1 MTAQEAI
8 EVLEVFTT
16 EKFQCLTS
24 SEFDD
29 AICCAIKSLEKQSKL
44 ERVIERLEEE
54 KGIAFLTLANTGDNK
69 YDLVYDNVMAY
80 IDKAIEIIKEEMEN

>member
-1 MTAQEAI
+1 MTVQEAI

-29 AICCAIKSLEKQSKL
+29 AICCAIKSLEKKSKL
-44 ERVIERLEEE
+44 DSMIKRLEDNSFWTEATFDEE
-54 KGIAFLTLANTGDNK
+54 GYCNDDSEKFIGLG
-69 YDLVYDNVMAY
+69 V
-80 IDKAIEIIKEEMEN
+80 AIEIIGQEMM

>member
-1 MTAQEAI
+1 MTVQEAI

-29 AICCAIKSLEKQSKL
+29 AICCAIKALEKQSKL
-44 ERVIERLEEE
+44 ERVINRLEEKAE
-54 KGIAFLTLANTGDNK
+54 ECKKYWDKFDDEDAFGGMNAYMNSIA
-69 YDLVYDNVMAY
+69 
-80 IDKAIEIIKEEMEN
+80 IIKEELM